1 MDATVFASYYEPWGY
16 TPLESVAFGV
26 PTVTTSLSGFGSW
39 INTQFKNSF
48 ADCGVNVIERNDS
61 NYHDVCNS
69 IVDSLVELHNNIGK
83 YKKASM
89 NTAKRAAWSNF
100 MTYYGEAY
108 NMALR
113 NAENR

>member
-1 MDATVFASYYEPWGY
+1 
-16 TPLESVAFGV
+16 
-26 PTVTTSLSGFGSW
+26 
-39 INTQFKNSF
+39 
-48 ADCGVNVIERNDS
+48 
-61 NYHDVCNS
+61 VCNS
-69 IVDSLVELHNNIGK
+69 IVDSLIELHNNIGK